1 MKFSELL
8 IGAIGRSEIPL
19 RFEPGAEESVAAPVV
34 ELLRTWIL
42 SHEPDR
48 SRSEFDDGQRALVKV
63 LIEELEDRRD
73 IQGT

>member
-8 IGAIGRSEIPL
+8 TGAIGKSEIPL
-19 RFEPGAEESVAAPVV
+19 RFEPGAEEAVAAPVV

-42 SHEPDR
+42 SHDPER
-48 SRSEFDDGQRALVKV
+48 SRSEFDDGQRALIKA
-63 LIEELEDRRD
+63 LIEELEDRRE